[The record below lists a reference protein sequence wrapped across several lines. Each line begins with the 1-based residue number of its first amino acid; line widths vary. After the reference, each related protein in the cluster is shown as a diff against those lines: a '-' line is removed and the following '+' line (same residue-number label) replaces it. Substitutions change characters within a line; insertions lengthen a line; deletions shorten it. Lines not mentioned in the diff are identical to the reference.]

1 MNDKVKRTRL
11 HGWHV
16 EKGANMAAF
25 GDYEMPLWY
34 PSGVKNEHLCVLKT
48 AGIFDTSHMSVVPV
62 GGPGAFDLL
71 QECFS
76 KDLAACI
83 GKDHKPLSPGQSVYG
98 VFLNPDGHV
107 IDDAIVFQIDS
118 GEYIVVVNAG
128 MGAPIAEHLRGHTG
142 GRVVDI
148 VDRSDDLGKFDVQG
162 PAALRILNRV
172 LKDPAKV
179 FDRLPYFSFKG
190 HFDPRSSHAEAV
202 RLLDG
207 TPILLSRTGYTGEFG
222 FEIFVEPDAF
232 IKTWNTVMDAGN
244 PMGVL
249 PCGLAARD
257 SLRAG
262 AVLPLSH
269 QDIGAWPFVNNP
281 WPFALPYDSDGS
293 GFTKRFIGDEALLS
307 GRHAEHTLPFAG
319 YDLRK
324 VAVEESGA
332 VLDPAGEKLGRVLT
346 CTTDM
351 AIGRL
356 EDRIVSINSPDIPE
370 DFKPR
375 GLCCGFV
382 KIDRPLDTG
391 HQIIL
396 KDKRREIKVEIV
408 NDIRPHRS
416 ARKPL
421 SHFL

>member
-1 MNDKVKRTRL
+1 MGDGTKKTRL

-16 EKGANMAAF
+16 ENGANMAGF

-34 PSGVKNEHLCVLKT
+34 PAGVKNEHLGVLKA

-62 GGPGAFDLL
+62 GGPDAFDLL

-76 KDLAACI
+76 KDLSACI
-83 GKDHKPLSPGQSVYG
+83 GKDRRPLSPGQSVYG

-107 IDDAIVFQIDS
+107 IDDAIVFEIVA
-118 GEYIVVVNAG
+118 GNYLVVVNAG
-128 MGAPIAEHLRGHTG
+128 MGAPIAAHLRRHAGS
-142 GRVVDI
+142 RDVDI

-162 PAALRILNRV
+162 PASLRILKQV
-172 LKDPAKV
+172 LKNPEQV

-190 HFDPRSSHAEAV
+190 HFDPAAPHAETV
-202 RLLDG
+202 QLLDG

-222 FEIFVEPDAF
+222 FEIFVEPGAF
-232 IKTWNTVMDAGN
+232 LQTWKTVMEAGR
-244 PMGVL
+244 PLGML
-249 PCGLAARD
+249 PCGLASRD

-269 QDIGAWPFVNNP
+269 QDIGPWPFVNHP
-281 WPFALPYDSDGS
+281 WPFALPYTEDGS
-293 GFTKRFIGDEALLS
+293 GFTKPFIGAEALLS
-307 GRHAEHTLPFAG
+307 GLYSEHTLPFAG

-324 VAVEESGA
+324 VDTHETGS
-332 VLDPAGEKLGRVLT
+332 VLDQNKETLGRVLT

-351 AIGRL
+351 AIGRMG
-356 EDRIVSINSPDIPE
+356 ERIVSINSPDLPE

-382 KIDRPLDTG
+382 KVDRPLNPGQTV
-391 HQIIL
+391 IL
-396 KDKRREIKVEIV
+396 KDRRREIKVEIV
-408 NDIRPHRS
+408 TDIRPHRS
-416 ARKPL
+416 ARSPL
-421 SHFL
+421 SRFL